1 MPTTHAVNTSAS
13 PVIRREDA
21 VLRRRMKRF
30 PKRVNSRLDDVKRA
44 YLLTLN
50 VLPDIERA
58 GRLDRVNRELA
69 RIHGCGWQKTELGPV
84 ILQGLQDYREKR
96 EKSQKPLRKKSWA
109 RLKHVPLVGDAYAQ
123 AMKILRTQGV
133 HGKNVETAMLLCHDH
148 GGYSIHYTLRV
159 TKVVPDDVKRL
170 SRVYHKG
177 RVQDIGLCVTPTGLD
192 IVITQADGKKDLLR
206 KVAIEDLIKPGF
218 VQDLYRHVIAPKA
231 NTVALDETFVPRL
244 SGALRDAN
252 AQIRR
257 WLRSRQAVGAIVFAV
272 VSPISREI
280 DDALPFAKQAG
291 VSRNTLRLMKALSVQ
306 KCPCG
311 APADLRLDPVTL
323 IPVLRRTKCV
333 ECGALMDTGHVLA
346 TRASAYVLDNWRT
359 YGHAGVPARIRLPRQ
374 HRPNSIQ
381 RLVQL
386 EETGPTPKGNRPP
399 SEFAALSKLR
409 DVQGKRSVE
418 RFQVHG
424 TSNASHPLLYTNGR
438 ARGAQHPN
446 PRRSVPEDEQQAGV
460 TTRGSIR

>member
-1 MPTTHAVNTSAS
+1 
-13 PVIRREDA
+13 
-21 VLRRRMKRF
+21 MKRF

-44 YLLTLN
+44 YLLTVN
-50 VLPDIERA
+50 ALPDIERA
-58 GRLDRVNRELA
+58 GRMDRVNRELA
-69 RIHGCGWQKTELGPV
+69 RVHGSGWQKTDLALV
-84 ILQGLQDYREKR
+84 ILQAVQDYREKR

-159 TKVVPDDVKRL
+159 PKVIPNDVKRL
-170 SRVYHKG
+170 SRVVHKG

-192 IVITQADGKKDLLR
+192 IVITQADGKRDLLR
-206 KVAIEDLIKPGF
+206 KVAVEDLITPGF
-218 VQDLYRHVIAPKA
+218 AQDLYRHVLAPKA

-257 WLRSRQAVGAIVFAV
+257 WLRSRQAVGAVVFAV
-272 VSPISREI
+272 VSPVSREI
-280 DDALPFAKQAG
+280 EDALVVARRAN
-291 VSRNTLRLMKALSVQ
+291 VSKGTQRLMKTLNVQ

-333 ECGALMDTGHVLA
+333 ECGAVMDTGHVLA

-359 YGHAGVPARIRLPRQ
+359 YGHAGVPARTRLPRQ

-381 RLVQL
+381 RQVQL
-386 EETGPTPKGNRPP
+386 EETGHTPKGIRPL

-424 TSNASHPLLYTNGR
+424 TSNASHPLLHTNGR
-438 ARGAQHPN
+438 ARGAQHQN
-446 PRRSVPEDEQQAGV
+446 PRRFVPEDEQQAGV